1 MALGLVAGGV
11 SMITRDLDTDVRA
24 WDTLKAKY
32 PMVEVYH
39 RAWTGALMPSEA
51 EIFWT
56 FGAGIEFKVWCARQF
71 LTELKAVV
79 EDLKR

>member
-1 MALGLVAGGV
+1 MKD
-11 SMITRDLDTDVRA
+11 IDTDVRA

-32 PMVEVYH
+32 SMVEIYW
-39 RAWTGALMPSEA
+39 RAWKGDLLASEA

-79 EDLKR
+79 EGLKR